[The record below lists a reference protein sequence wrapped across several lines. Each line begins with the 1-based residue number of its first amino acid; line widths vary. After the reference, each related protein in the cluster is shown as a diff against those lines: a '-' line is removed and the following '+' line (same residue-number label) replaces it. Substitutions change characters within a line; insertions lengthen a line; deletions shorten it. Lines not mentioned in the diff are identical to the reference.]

1 MSGGME
7 RKRITISVGPS
18 VILLL
23 LLLVGGVI
31 LLNQAKQR
39 KEAVIIDNT
48 AIIVTRIQTLGELTT
63 ACFYDE
69 LVLNGTKKNS
79 FSDSPLGSIAR
90 DGFGKDVND
99 HLVIIA
105 RGTVRAGIDL
115 QKMGDGSVRI
125 SGDSVIVRLPSPE
138 YLDIIVNP
146 TDFEIFAE
154 SGKWT
159 QPQVTALQDTARER
173 LIAEADRAGL
183 KRTAYEGAMNAVA
196 NLLTA
201 CGYSYIRFDH
211 PAFYVPMPGAG
222 VFIEPA
228 SPAGK

>member
-1 MSGGME
+1 ME
-7 RKRITISVGPS
+7 RKRITLKIAPS
-18 VILLL
+18 VILIIVLL
-23 LLLVGGVI
+23 LAGGLLLKNWKRQQKQA
-31 LLNQAKQR
+31 LL
-39 KEAVIIDNT
+39 IDNT

-69 LVLNGTKKNS
+69 LVLNGSKKNA

-115 QKMGDGSVRI
+115 QKMGDGSVQI
-125 SGDSVIVRLPSPE
+125 LGDSVIVRLPSPE

-159 QPQVTALQDTARER
+159 QQQVTALQDTARER
-173 LIAEADRAGL
+173 LIMEADRAGL
-183 KRTAYEGAMNAVA
+183 KRTAYEGAMNAITD
-196 NLLTA
+196 LLTT
-201 CGYSYIRFDH
+201 CGYTYIRFDH
-211 PAFYVPMPGAG
+211 PAFYVPMPGAE
-222 VFIEPA
+222 VFLEPA
-228 SPAGK
+228 PQAGK